1 MPDPDYWCDFVA
13 GWIGG
18 CAGLIV
24 GHPMDTIKVRQQ
36 TMGKISALSGFKNTF
51 KFEGVRGF
59 YKGMG
64 FPLLSTGGLNAL
76 FFGVYGNSLRY
87 LSEGKEK
94 PSFTDI
100 FVAGCAGGV
109 VQLVIACPV
118 DLVKIKMQ
126 MQTGGT
132 KEGAWGSK
140 HYRTNYNGPMACLRD
155 LFKQRGLTG
164 CYKGLNSMAW
174 RDVPSFGLYM
184 IIYTAFIRSV
194 SGKEENATP
203 ASLVFCGGMAGALS
217 WATILPL
224 DVIKSRIQGDNPA
237 NPKYKGFWD
246 CAMKSY
252 RSEGVGVFFR
262 GFTMMTLRAFP
273 TNGAIFLGYVTSV
286 NLLRG
291 WLYNTQTNDST
302 TKTHNIETDDK
313 ILKDSSVDLM
323 R

>member
-1 MPDPDYWCDFVA
+1 MPDRDYWCDFVA

-24 GHPMDTIKVRQQ
+24 GHPMDTIKTRQQ
-36 TMGKISALSGFKNTF
+36 TMGKISAISGFKTTY
-51 KFEGVRGF
+51 KFEGIRGF

-64 FPLLSTGGLNAL
+64 FPLISTGALNSL

-87 LSEGKEK
+87 LSKEKEK
-94 PSFTDI
+94 PSFSDI

-109 VQLVIACPV
+109 VQLVVACPV

-132 KEGAWGSK
+132 KDGVWGSK
-140 HYRTNYNGPMACLRD
+140 HYSSNYSGPLACLRD
-155 LFKQRGLTG
+155 LFKSRGLTG

-184 IIYTAFIRSV
+184 IIYSALIRSI
-194 SGKEENATP
+194 SGSEENATS

-217 WATILPL
+217 WGSILPI

-237 NPKYKGFWD
+237 NPKYKNFWD

-273 TNGAIFLGYVTSV
+273 ANGAIFLGYVTSL

-291 WLYNTQTNDST
+291 WLYDTSSNESSKKNQ
-302 TKTHNIETDDK
+302 NIETDDRD
-313 ILKDSSVDLM
+313 LKDSD
-323 R
+323 